1 MPEQER
7 FERTVDKTRRGGLP
21 ARADDTTEFL
31 PGTGIV
37 CDGCSDVITM
47 DETLYRVN
55 LLGAIQLSFHH
66 ECYVAWSTYK
76 P

>member
-21 ARADDTTEFL
+21 AHAHNTAEFL
-31 PGTGIV
+31 PGSGTA
-37 CDGCSDVITM
+37 CDGCADLIGM
-47 DETLYRVN
+47 DEKLYRVS
-55 LLGAIQLSFHH
+55 LRGVMRLSFHH

-76 P
+76 R